1 MCISVEN
8 KKICIHPWCDGLTFG
23 LSVIMYD
30 LTYSDPPML
39 WTKSSV
45 VKSAPFEL
53 ALLVLMQFSIRLCAD

>member
-1 MCISVEN
+1 
-8 KKICIHPWCDGLTFG
+8 
-23 LSVIMYD
+23 MYD